1 MESIPQHLKYKGNVT
16 LGLPLGEAWKE
27 LLSMATE
34 QVDVASFYW
43 TLTGEDINVN
53 SSSDEPVSCSAEPQP
68 RVDEQRER
76 GRVVALTL
84 SVSRAGE
91 GDPERPGGAS
101 LQERVCPTGNQRSQR
116 EDELHR
122 PQRFKTQRFGWEFK
136 FLFPS
141 TFTPNI

>member
-1 MESIPQHLKYKGNVT
+1 MVLVESIPQHMKYKGNVT

-27 LLSMATE
+27 LISMATE

-43 TLTGEDINVN
+43 TLTGEDININ
-53 SSSDEPVSCSAEPQP
+53 SSSDEPVSCSAEPP
-68 RVDEQRER
+68 PHVED
-76 GRVVALTL
+76 RVVALTL

-101 LQERVCPTGNQRSQR
+101 LQERVRPTGNQRSQR

-122 PQRFKTQRFGWEFK
+122 LQRFKTQRSGWEFK
-136 FLFPS
+136 ILLS
-141 TFTPNI
+141 FTPNV